1 MGLPVF
7 KLYDDLIANHCN
19 DPRNPHGIVLLY
31 GHNACQLFRLI
42 AVIALKFYSL
52 HFANGFSSYMN
63 LSTTSLAFSRRF
75 LNSTMNGLAPFDKS
89 ALHSPQRRLPLL
101 HFSMRSSDCFS
112 VSKK

>member
-1 MGLPVF
+1 MGRRVF
-7 KLYDDLIANHCN
+7 QMYYDLFANHCE
-19 DPRNPHGIVLLY
+19 DTRNPYSIVLLY
-31 GHNACQLFRLI
+31 GQKACQLFRLI
-42 AVIALKFYSL
+42 VVIALKFYSL
-52 HFANGFSSYMN
+52 HFAKGFSSYMN

-89 ALHSPQRRLPLL
+89 ALHSPHRRLPLL